1 MARTPKLTTEQM
13 LCGVKKGIA
22 NLKKIDSGELI
33 VDYAEECDLRIFIE
47 WLLQKL
53 EGKIDI
59 KEYIKLED
67 QYYNLGIEEVL
78 ND

>member
-1 MARTPKLTTEQM
+1 MARTPNLTTEQM
-13 LCGVKKGIA
+13 LRGIKKGIA
-22 NLKKIDSGELI
+22 KLKKVDSGELKM
-33 VDYAEECDLRIFIE
+33 DYAEECDLRVFIE

-67 QYYNLGIEEVL
+67 EYYNLGIEEVL

>member
-13 LCGVKKGIA
+13 LRGVKKGIA

-53 EGKIDI
+53 E
-59 KEYIKLED
+59 D

>member
-1 MARTPKLTTEQM
+1 MARTPNLTTEQM
-13 LCGVKKGIA
+13 LRGVKKGIA
-22 NLKKIDSGELI
+22 NLEKINSGELI
-33 VDYAEECDLRIFIE
+33 IDYAEECDLRIFIE

>member
-1 MARTPKLTTEQM
+1 MARTPKLTKEQM
-13 LCGVKKGIA
+13 LRRVKKGIA
-22 NLKKIDSGELI
+22 NLKKVDSGGLKM
-33 VDYAEECDLRIFIE
+33 DYAEECDLRIFIE

-67 QYYNLGIEEVL
+67 EYYNLGIEEVL

>member
-1 MARTPKLTTEQM
+1 MTRTPKLTTEQ
-13 LCGVKKGIA
+13 LLRGVKKGIA

-33 VDYAEECDLRIFIE
+33 VDYSEECDLRILIE
-47 WLLQKL
+47 WSLQKL
-53 EGKIDI
+53 EGKIDR

-67 QYYNLGIEEVL
+67 EYYNLGIEEVL

>member
-13 LCGVKKGIA
+13 LRGVKKGIA

-53 EGKIDI
+53 
-59 KEYIKLED
+59 
-67 QYYNLGIEEVL
+67 
-78 ND
+78 

>member
-1 MARTPKLTTEQM
+1 MARTPKLTTEQ
-13 LCGVKKGIA
+13 LLRRVKKGIA

-33 VDYAEECDLRIFIE
+33 VDYSEECDLRILIE
-47 WLLQKL
+47 WSLQKL
-53 EGKIDI
+53 EGKIDR

-67 QYYNLGIEEVL
+67 EYYNLGIEEVL

>member
-1 MARTPKLTTEQM
+1 MARTQKLTTEQM
-13 LCGVKKGIA
+13 LRGVKKGIA
-22 NLKKIDSGELI
+22 NLEKINSGELI
-33 VDYAEECDLRIFIE
+33 IDYAEECDLRIFIE

>member
-13 LCGVKKGIA
+13 LRGVKKGIA

-67 QYYNLGIEEVL
+67 QYYNLGIDEVL

>member
-13 LCGVKKGIA
+13 LHGVKKGIA